1 MAPKRHFEINWPLTI
16 VQIIFP
22 KITKYFLKCQEKE
35 SAMKFPSKF
44 QYLVFSI
51 HIQFKNMSLK
61 NNLFFHFDKTI
72 SKLHKPTYI
81 YAQRSQ
87 CFGINADLNIFSIFE
102 FYCPISIISTKC
114 SQTERRRSISYF
126 WISYWGWSKLLQVL

>member
-1 MAPKRHFEINWPLTI
+1 MIMLYITI
-16 VQIIFP
+16 FQIISP

-35 SAMKFPSKF
+35 TASKFSSKF
-44 QYLVFSI
+44 QYF
-51 HIQFKNMSLK
+51 HIQFKNISLI
-61 NNLFFHFDKTI
+61 NDLFFQFDNTI
-72 SKLHKPTYI
+72 LKLHKPTYI
-81 YAQRSQ
+81 RVYTQRSQ

-126 WISYWGWSKLLQVL
+126 

>member
-1 MAPKRHFEINWPLTI
+1 MIMLHITI
-16 VQIIFP
+16 FQIISP

-35 SAMKFPSKF
+35 TASKFSSKF
-44 QYLVFSI
+44 QYLVFLYS
-51 HIQFKNMSLK
+51 IQFKNISLI
-61 NNLFFHFDKTI
+61 NDLLFQFDNTI
-72 SKLHKPTYI
+72 LKLHKPTYI
-81 YAQRSQ
+81 RVYSQRSQ

-126 WISYWGWSKLLQVL
+126 